1 MVSLRTKYAG
11 ELAVLS
17 TWASALLP
25 WSVSFASQGGIS
37 LVVVRWQVFLFQF
50 IFGASLPGE
59 APFQLLPTAIAR
71 EAGGVEQAY
80 LVWAVGAVPFVAA
93 FLFSIGYYAREE
105 RVEDR
110 LPVDPVR
117 VLGGLLLLSG
127 VVLGAATV
135 LLVQR
140 YPGGAVPVG
149 VLFLLVFGAI
159 LLRVERVEG

>member
-37 LVVVRWQVFLFQF
+37 LVVVRWQLFLFQF
-50 IFGASLPGE
+50 VLGAKLPGE
-59 APFQLLPTAIAR
+59 RPFQLLPTAVAR
-71 EAGGVEQAY
+71 ETGGVSEAY
-80 LVWAVGAVPFVAA
+80 LLWAVGAVPFLVAFA
-93 FLFSIGYYAREE
+93 LSVIYYVREE
-105 RVEDR
+105 RLEER

-117 VLGGLLLLSG
+117 LLGGLLLLSG
-127 VVLGAATV
+127 LVLGVTTA
-135 LLVQR
+135 LLIQR

-149 VLFLLVFGAI
+149 VLFLIAFGAI
-159 LLRVERVEG
+159 LLRVERAPA